1 MDVMMGLKG
10 ALEKEVR
17 AQRRT
22 RKEVG
27 LGNALPWMLKD
38 SKAHSKRGEGSEVHS
53 KGGRV
58 RKCTTLDG
66 QRLEGTLERR

>member
-1 MDVMMGLKG
+1 MGLKG

-27 LGNALPWMLKD
+27 LGNALPWML
-38 SKAHSKRGEGSEVHS
+38 EGSEAHLKGAEGSEAHS

-58 RKCTTLDG
+58 RKHTTLDG
-66 QRLEGTLERR
+66 RGLEGKLERK

>member
-1 MDVMMGLKG
+1 MMGLKG

-27 LGNALPWMLKD
+27 LGNTLP
-38 SKAHSKRGEGSEVHS
+38 
-53 KGGRV
+53 
-58 RKCTTLDG
+58 
-66 QRLEGTLERR
+66 